1 MGDNKEKVLNDANQL
16 LRNVKRFY
24 GDIFYFETDD
34 SKDDKYLEI
43 HKVTEDFETNKV
55 NDKNGVYSITKNK
68 TQNEVD
74 LFGNVINQKEAWEFS
89 QSLDELNSQICECQK
104 CPLGKSRTKFVFGV
118 GNPKADLVFIGEA
131 PGADE
136 DMKGE
141 PFVGRAGQL
150 LNKILEAVGLKRE
163 DVYICNILKCRPP
176 GNRNPMPDEINKC
189 EPYLKYQLEL
199 IKPLIIIA
207 LGRIAAETLLKS
219 KQPLL
224 KLRGKVHSFNDMN
237 LMVTFHPAALLR
249 NPQWKR
255 PAWEDMQQIKKMYDE
270 LKSK

>member
-1 MGDNKEKVLNDANQL
+1 MGDKRENVLDEANQL
-16 LRNVKRFY
+16 LRNLKRFY
-24 GDIFYFETDD
+24 GDIFYLQTDE
-34 SKDDKYLEI
+34 SKDDKVFEKR
-43 HKVTEDFETNKV
+43 KVQNDFDTDTVK
-55 NDKNGVYSITKNK
+55 DKNGVYTIKKNK
-68 TQNEVD
+68 TQTEVD
-74 LFGNVINQKEAWEFS
+74 LFGNVINQKEAWESS
-89 QSLDELNSQICECQK
+89 QNLDELNSQIYECQK
-104 CPLGKSRTKFVFGV
+104 CPLGKTRNKFVFGV
-118 GNPKADLVFIGEA
+118 GDPKADLVFIGEA

-150 LNKILEAVGLKRE
+150 LNKILEAVELKRE

-189 EPYLKYQLEL
+189 EPYLRYQLEL

-207 LGRIAAETLLKS
+207 LGRIAAETLLKT

-224 KLRGKVHSFNDMN
+224 KLRGKVHSFNGMN